1 MSRKRNKNNNN
12 NQEQVDQVLRD
23 FLGTQVKP
31 IFDQIKRCPDA
42 VLYGRFIKL
51 CIADILKITGETLK
65 ELEEL
70 KGVSFL
76 EKDEA
81 FVEIMKIHER
91 IMRALR
97 GERERFIFNFAI
109 RQKDVVL
116 KNFETFAKN
125 YNRKFAQ

>member
-12 NQEQVDQVLRD
+12 NQEQIDQVLRD

-51 CIADILKITGETLK
+51 CTADLLRITGETLK

-70 KGVSFL
+70 EGVSFI

-81 FVEIMKIHER
+81 WVEIMKIHER

-97 GERERFIFNFAI
+97 GEREEFIKKFCI
-109 RQKDVVL
+109 RQKDIIL
-116 KNFETFAKN
+116 KNFKEYAEKI
-125 YNRKFAQ
+125 KEAAQ